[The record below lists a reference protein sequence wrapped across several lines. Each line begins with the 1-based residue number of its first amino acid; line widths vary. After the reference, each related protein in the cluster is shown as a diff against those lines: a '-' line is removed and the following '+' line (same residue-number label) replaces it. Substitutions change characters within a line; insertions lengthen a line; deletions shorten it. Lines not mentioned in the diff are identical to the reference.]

1 MKDFTLAGANG
12 SLNPIQD
19 RGGGGGGGKKAPPTS
34 FSLVASTNVG
44 INPKN
49 FLTFSFNPFATLV
62 ENFKLGPSASAK
74 LLNLN

>member
-19 RGGGGGGGKKAPPTS
+19 RGGGKKAPPTS